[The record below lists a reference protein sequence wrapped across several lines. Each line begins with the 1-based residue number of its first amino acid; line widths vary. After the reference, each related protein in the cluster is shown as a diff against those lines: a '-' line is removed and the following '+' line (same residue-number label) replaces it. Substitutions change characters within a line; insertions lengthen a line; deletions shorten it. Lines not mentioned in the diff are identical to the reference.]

1 MARGAV
7 CLCPDYSSV
16 IFVQG
21 PGTVLLGFASRRA
34 NQKEQKEHK
43 EDMVLQRT
51 IGVERKG
58 REEGRCCLLRRG
70 PGAGLEILLG
80 DAFPVGSRCLPK
92 ALILHEVRPE
102 GRYLGSP
109 ETEPPGP
116 IGSVTWGCS
125 DCALRCCSASPT
137 GPGCFPTGG
146 RTCVHVAILRTANSW
161 KVK

>member
-58 REEGRCCLLRRG
+58 REEAGAACCEGGQGLDWKSYWGMRFLWAA
-70 PGAGLEILLG
+70 GA
-80 DAFPVGSRCLPK
+80 SRK
-92 ALILHEVRPE
+92 H
-102 GRYLGSP
+102 
-109 ETEPPGP
+109 
-116 IGSVTWGCS
+116 
-125 DCALRCCSASPT
+125 
-137 GPGCFPTGG
+137 
-146 RTCVHVAILRTANSW
+146 
-161 KVK
+161 